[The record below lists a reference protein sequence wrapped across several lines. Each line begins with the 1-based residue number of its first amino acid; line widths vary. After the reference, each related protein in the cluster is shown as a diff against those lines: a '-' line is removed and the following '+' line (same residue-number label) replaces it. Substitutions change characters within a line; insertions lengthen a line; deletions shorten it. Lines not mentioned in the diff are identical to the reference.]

1 MATFIAL
8 LRAVNVGGYGKLSMA
23 ELRKLLEGVGYARV
37 ETYIQSGNVVFDA
50 KGTAAKVAR
59 DVCAALEKHTGT
71 QVDVIVRTP
80 EELERVIA
88 GNPFAAEAAAD
99 GARVHVGF
107 LDRPAAA
114 TAVAGLQSI
123 VDKYPQRRD
132 RFHVSGDTL
141 YLHLPDGAADTK
153 FTGKALDKALG
164 GVGTARNWNTV
175 LKLGEMAAKR
185 NG

>member
-8 LRAVNVGGYGKLSMA
+8 LRAVNVGGTGKLSMA
-23 ELRKLLEGVGYARV
+23 ELRKLLEGLGYTRV

-59 DVCAALEKHTGT
+59 DVSAALKQHTGAP
-71 QVDVIVRTP
+71 VDVILRTP
-80 EELERVIA
+80 EELEAVIA

-107 LDRPAAA
+107 LDKPAPA
-114 TAVAGLQSI
+114 TAQAALQQI

-132 RFHVSGDTL
+132 RFHLNGDTL
-141 YLHLPDGAADTK
+141 YLHVPDGAADTK
-153 FTGKALDKALG
+153 FAGKPLERALASPA
-164 GVGTARNWNTV
+164 TARNWNTV
-175 LKLGEMAAKR
+175 LKLREMAAKH
-185 NG
+185 